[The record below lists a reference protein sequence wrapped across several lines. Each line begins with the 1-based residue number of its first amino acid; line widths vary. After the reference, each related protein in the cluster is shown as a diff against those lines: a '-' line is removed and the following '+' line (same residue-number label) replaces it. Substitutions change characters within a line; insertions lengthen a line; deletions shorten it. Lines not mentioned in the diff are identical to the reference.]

1 MKTAVIFLLLPGIIT
16 QTGRNP
22 QSKPA
27 VTPMFMSRGVDGGPA
42 FFIECR
48 NTTNAPVSSGS
59 PAWARS
65 RSAVRLDGTVLE
77 ESSGGLIGPGLTT
90 DIQPGAMWRGI
101 IELPQSEFGQ
111 SSAVALG
118 ANVRAPLIVPLN
130 TGRHTI
136 AVRCSDVWSDDVA
149 FYWEK

>member
-1 MKTAVIFLLLPGIIT
+1 MQIATILLLLPGMIT

-22 QSKPA
+22 QSMPT
-27 VTPMFMSRGVDGGPA
+27 VTPMFMSRGADGGPA

-59 PAWARS
+59 PIWAFS

-77 ESSGGLIGPGLTT
+77 ESGGRIGPGLTV

-101 IELPQSEFGQ
+101 IELRQSASGQ
-111 SSAVALG
+111 SLAVALG
-118 ANVRAPLIVPLN
+118 ANVRAPLNVPLSA
-130 TGRHTI
+130 GRHTI
-136 AVRCSDVWSDDVA
+136 AVRCSNAWSDDLP
-149 FYWEK
+149 FYWEN

>member
-1 MKTAVIFLLLPGIIT
+1 MKTAVIFLLLPGMIT

-27 VTPMFMSRGVDGGPA
+27 VTSMFMSRGVDGGPA

-59 PAWARS
+59 LTWAIS

-77 ESSGGLIGPGLTT
+77 ESGGRIGPGLTA

-101 IELPQSEFGQ
+101 IELRQSASGQ
-111 SSAVALG
+111 SREVALG
-118 ANVRAPLIVPLN
+118 ANVRAPLILPLSP
-130 TGRHTI
+130 GRHTI
-136 AVRCSDVWSDDVA
+136 AVLCSGVWSDDLA